1 MNAKRHQDKVALVTG
16 GAQGIGAGIV
26 KVLVER
32 GARVAI
38 VDKNAETAAAYAA
51 TLSNSDQHVVSIQA
65 DISTEEGCRSAVNDV
80 IASFGALD
88 MLVNNAAPGRNK
100 AHIGRLDGPDWQ
112 AHAEVVLQGAA
123 RLAEASLPHLRK
135 ASMPAIVN
143 ISSVTA
149 AAVAPEQCS
158 WPYHVSKAGLE
169 QMTRYL
175 ASQFGGDNI
184 RVNAVAPGLVDREG
198 GMKIS
203 DNPENRK
210 IIEAIVPLKRAATAE
225 EIGAIV
231 SFLCSED
238 ASYITGQVLVADGG
252 MGIRENF
259 GASLLARQAD

>member
-38 VDKNAETAAAYAA
+38 VDKDAETAAAYAA
-51 TLSNSDQHVVSIQA
+51 TFSNSDQHVISIQA
-65 DISTEEGCRSAVNDV
+65 DISTVEGCRSAVNDV
-80 IASFGALD
+80 ITSFGALD
-88 MLVNNAAPGRNK
+88 MLINNAAPGRNK
-100 AHIGRLDGPDWQ
+100 AQIGRLHGPDWP
-112 AHAEVVLQGAA
+112 AHAEVVLQATA
-123 RLAEASLPHLRK
+123 WLAEAALPHLRK

-149 AAVAPEQCS
+149 TAVAPEQCS

-175 ASQFGGDNI
+175 ACQFGAEGI
-184 RVNAVAPGLVDREG
+184 RVNAVAPGLVDRDG

-210 IIEAIVPLKRAATAE
+210 IIEAIVPLKRAASAA
-225 EIGAIV
+225 EIGTIV

-238 ASYITGQVLVADGG
+238 ASYLTGQVLIADGG
-252 MGIRENF
+252 MGVRENF
-259 GASLLARQAD
+259 GASLRARQAD